1 MGRSSCCGGIY
12 VLAVVDSS
20 LFVSGGGYEFTVGFG
35 PPLKG
40 GSRPCR
46 DEASGS
52 SRVLV
57 VGSSLVV
64 VGASCLPVAWGFL
77 SICGV
82 LMSSFQVSSGAP
94 L

>member
-1 MGRSSCCGGIY
+1 MRH
-12 VLAVVDSS
+12 S
-20 LFVSGGGYEFTVGFG
+20 LYLWWWSPLYLSQETHINLVWQLRT
-35 PPLKG
+35 PLKG

-82 LMSSFQVSSGAP
+82 LMSSFQVSLGAP